1 MGEEHAR
8 ARMLRLGRPVG
19 AYPRL
24 EARLAAIHLGS
35 RDEEERAMADTGCAE
50 CGGSMAYDEPCS
62 EKGDDDAGAGG
73 KDDCPCSDDD
83 GTEDAESDCGC
94 DQ

>member
-1 MGEEHAR
+1 
-8 ARMLRLGRPVG
+8 MLRLGRPVG

-35 RDEEERAMADTGCAE
+35 RDEEEERTGCAE
-50 CGGSMAYDEPCS
+50 CGGSKDATYDEPCS
-62 EKGDDDAGAGG
+62 KKKGDDVDDE
-73 KDDCPCSDDD
+73 DDCPCSDD
-83 GTEDAESDCGC
+83 GTEKAESDCGC

>member
-1 MGEEHAR
+1 
-8 ARMLRLGRPVG
+8 MLRLGRPVG

-35 RDEEERAMADTGCAE
+35 RDEAEPTVEDTGCDE
-50 CGGSMAYDEPCS
+50 CGGMGGEGEPKPCS
-62 EKGDDDAGAGG
+62 GAEKGTAEEAGGDKGDCGCDDDSDSETKYAG
-73 KDDCPCSDDD
+73 SD
-83 GTEDAESDCGC
+83 ADCGC